1 MRHEETTRILKPV
14 LLAALVLILPA
25 LAIAQSTQFTYQGSL
40 RNGATQANGAFDF
53 QFKLFDTAA
62 VGSGTQQGSTLTNS
76 NITVAGGVFTVQ
88 LDFGACATC
97 FNGED
102 RFLEIAVKPTNGATF
117 TTLSPRQPIT
127 PTPYAMKSLNATA
140 ADGLSVSCVNCV
152 TSSQIQ
158 SVQASQ
164 ITGTIPPESIPV
176 AFVSSNAIVDGT
188 IVDADVSPSAA
199 IAPGK
204 IAGTAATLGANSFT
218 GTQSIVGGHLSLPN
232 TTDATTGLLRIGG
245 SRFLHSYGTNNV
257 FLGNNAGN
265 FSMTG
270 SANTAVGESAL
281 SINNQGINNTA
292 QGSSALRINTSG
304 SNNTA
309 TGATAL
315 YNNGNGNYNTAT
327 GVVALGANTSG
338 SWNTATG
345 AYALQSNVTGGANT
359 ATGYQALFVG
369 TDANNNTANGFE
381 ALRSNTSNDN
391 TATGY
396 RALRNNTLVGQNTAD
411 GSQALTSNTGGGA
424 NTATGYQAM
433 LSNIDGTN
441 NTAAGAEAL
450 ALNISGNDNTAVGVG
465 ALVATTGS
473 LNTGVGKQAGIGS
486 DTGQQNTFIGAKTG
500 TQNGANLTG
509 STAIG
514 YNAQVTCSH
523 CMVLGDATDNALSVG
538 IGTDTPGGKLQVIG
552 VSKVAINAFSYAETG
567 VYGAANQSGIGVQGA
582 GSPGGI
588 AVNALGTSFF
598 QGDTTPIDSKYSG
611 AGVAIGSI
619 NYTTPDSVGYI
630 FAYDYGANQARNLA
644 LNSPGGRVGIG
655 TTTPDQTLSV
665 SGNASKTG
673 GGSWLVYSDERLKNI
688 NAGFTPGLEAVM
700 QLQPIRYEYKSDN
713 ALNIPSNGEHI
724 GFSAQA
730 VQKVI
735 PEAVTQTDKGY
746 LLVNNDPIIWTML
759 NAIKEQ
765 QKEIEQLRKEVQE
778 MREHK

>member
-1 MRHEETTRILKPV
+1 LDIPSNSKEPEMRQEETTRILKAV
-14 LLAALVLILPA
+14 LLAALVLALPA

-127 PTPYAMKSLNATA
+127 PTPYAMRSLNATA

-164 ITGTIPPESIPV
+164 ITGTIPPESIPA

-199 IAPGK
+199 IAPAK

-281 SINNQGINNTA
+281 SINTQGINNTA

-345 AYALQSNVTGGANT
+345 AYALQSNLTGGANT

-369 TDANNNTANGFE
+369 TDGNNNTADGYQ
-381 ALRSNTSNDN
+381 ALRSTAGTDN

-396 RALRNNTLVGQNTAD
+396 NALYSTTAAVFNTAV
-411 GSQALTSNTGGGA
+411 GSQALYSD
-424 NTATGYQAM
+424 
-433 LSNIDGTN
+433 ID
-441 NTAAGAEAL
+441 AG
-450 ALNISGNDNTAVGVG
+450 DNTAVGYQALYSATDGGNTAVG
-465 ALVATTGS
+465 Y
-473 LNTGVGKQAGIGS
+473 QAGAGN
-486 DTGQQNTFIGAKTG
+486 QNGTFNTYIGASAGNATG
-500 TQNGANLTG
+500 YILHDAV
-509 STAIG
+509 AIG
-514 YNAQVTCSH
+514 AGSEVRCDD
-523 CMVLGDATDNALSVG
+523 CIVLGQPSNGNVKVG
-538 IGTDTPGGKLQVIG
+538 IGTSTPIGKLH
-552 VSKVAINAFSYAETG
+552 AITNSGNIPAVRAEANASG
-567 VYGAANQSGIGVQGA
+567 GAAVIAIANSIG
-582 GSPGGI
+582 GS
-588 AVNALGTSFF
+588 AVVGYGTSFF
-598 QGDTTPIDSKYSG
+598 AGDSTPLIATASTT
-611 AGVAIGSI
+611 GVAIGSI
-619 NYTTPDSVGYI
+619 NSDSPSSVGYI
-630 FAYDYGANQARNLA
+630 FAYDYFGSQVHTLA
-644 LNSPGGRVGIG
+644 LNHPGGRVGIG

-665 SGNASKTG
+665 SGNASKIG

-688 NAGFTPGLEAVM
+688 NADFTPGLEAVM

-765 QKEIEQLRKEVQE
+765 QKEIEQLRKEIQE
-778 MREHK
+778 MRAGR